1 MANTAQLTLI
11 SRQRTEEGE
20 ETITE
25 TSLQAEYYE
34 RNGSLYLLYQESLE
48 GTEDVIRT
56 CIKLKGRLLE
66 ITRKGAV
73 STRMVFEE
81 GREHLSDYITPYGHL
96 KIGIRTEALECMQ
109 QGEKMEIHARYCLTS
124 QGEAFSYC
132 DMSILLSPA

>member
-1 MANTAQLTLI
+1 MASMAQLTLI

-48 GTEDVIRT
+48 GTEDVTRN
-56 CIKLKGRLLE
+56 CIKLKGGLLE

-81 GREHLSDYITPYGHL
+81 GREHLTDYMTPYGCL
-96 KIGIRTEALECMQ
+96 KIGVRTEALECLRQ
-109 QGEKMEIHARYCLTS
+109 DEKLELHARYCLTS
-124 QGEAFSYC
+124 QGEPFTHC
-132 DMSILLSPA
+132 TMSILLSPA

>member
-1 MANTAQLTLI
+1 MANTAQLTLV

-25 TSLQAEYYE
+25 TSLPAEYYE

-48 GTEDVIRT
+48 GTEDVVRT
-56 CIKLKGRLLE
+56 CIKLKGGLLE

-81 GREHLSDYITPYGHL
+81 GREHLSDYITPYGCL
-96 KIGIRTEALECMQ
+96 KIGIRTEELECLLQ
-109 QGEKMEIHARYCLTS
+109 DGKADIHARYCLTS
-124 QGEAFSYC
+124 QGEPFSCC
-132 DMSILLSPA
+132 DMRILLSPA